1 MSRPEQEPAHAS
13 AYRGLDDDE
22 DHAALRQHYEAF
34 FDREGEELTAQ
45 SSPFSHRMGAFR
57 VLEVAPND
65 ISPLWTYATI
75 GAFALRTPAVEFALA
90 VGERSARAVEL
101 LTIAAAHH
109 QTRGLGPGDRLPL
122 GEPWLDGATCDAFL
136 VSDKHP
142 LGTTFERARAG
153 AAAVRV
159 LWLLPIT
166 PAERRYAAEHG
177 TRELEQRFD
186 DTPIEYWRRDRPSV
200 V

>member
-1 MSRPEQEPAHAS
+1 MLAV

-34 FDREGEELTAQ
+34 FDREGEELTSP
-45 SSPFSHRMGAFR
+45 SSPFSHKMGAFR
-57 VLEVAPND
+57 VLEVPPNEAT
-65 ISPLWTYATI
+65 PLWTYATI
-75 GAFALRTPAVEFALA
+75 GAFALRSPGAAPVEFALSLD
-90 VGERSARAVEL
+90 ECSARAVEL

-109 QTRGLGPGDRLPL
+109 QTRGLSPGDRLPL
-122 GEPWLDGATCDAFL
+122 GEPWLEGATCDAFL

-142 LGTTFERARAG
+142 LGATFENAHVG
-153 AAAVRV
+153 TFAVRI

-166 PAERRYAAEHG
+166 PAERRYGADHG
-177 TRELEQRFD
+177 ASELELRFD
-186 DTPIEYWRRDRPSV
+186 DAPVEYWRRDRPSV